1 LPRYHFHVQD
11 GVHVPDREGSELAD
25 VGIARAEAVRLL
37 GELLQDR
44 PEEFWGSGHLAVI
57 VECGGTTRF
66 VLRAAAEVGP
76 EQEMSTAHRD
86 E

>member
-25 VGIARAEAVRLL
+25 VAAARAEAVRLL

-44 PEEFWGSGHLAVI
+44 PGEFWNSGHLAVI
-57 VECGGTTRF
+57 VESEGATRF